1 MVTHQIKTPHFAHCD
16 DVNQYQKRC
25 DGGKKISDIGIE
37 FTSIDS
43 DTTFQE
49 KERTRK
55 REGGKRLNAA

>member
-1 MVTHQIKTPHFAHCD
+1 M
-16 DVNQYQKRC
+16 
-25 DGGKKISDIGIE
+25 GGKKISDIGIE